1 MTDAAQVLASF
12 RDPAGRVFQCDGRI
26 IRVIDKAGR
35 ASLELAA
42 SSSALRA
49 FAASGNFITT
59 RELDTAE
66 PSAVPRSSALR
77 DFLQSATDP
86 VLVEHDRIPFPN
98 YPYEWSPEMLHAAAS
113 LTLDLCE
120 SLLPD
125 GIGLKDA
132 TPYNVLFRGVQPV
145 FVDLLSIEKRRP
157 DDPVWLPYGQ
167 FVRTFLL
174 PLLAARRWQ
183 TPLSEIFF
191 SHRDG
196 LYPADVYKRCGVLE
210 RFHPALLGIVSIPTW
225 LMSLQSRRSESLY
238 RPHQASSAEQAEFL
252 LRHTFRRLRRKLDSL
267 KPVSRHS
274 SWSDY
279 EANNSYTDSE
289 ASQKRQFVISLL
301 ENCRPQR
308 VLDIGCNLGAF
319 SVLAAQHG
327 AGVVAIDND
336 QATIGALFRTAG
348 RLRLPILPLVVDI
361 SRPTP
366 GVGWNN
372 AEYPSFLS
380 RATGAFDAVLMLA
393 VLHHLLVT
401 ERIPLRSVLD
411 LAATLTTDLLLI
423 EYVGLND
430 PMFQKLLRG
439 RQALH
444 QDFTREFFEQTC
456 KGRFHIIESKQVQA
470 DRWLYLLR
478 RLS

>member
-1 MTDAAQVLASF
+1 M
-12 RDPAGRVFQCDGRI
+12 PRV
-26 IRVIDKAGR
+26 
-35 ASLELAA
+35 
-42 SSSALRA
+42 
-49 FAASGNFITT
+49 
-59 RELDTAE
+59 
-66 PSAVPRSSALR
+66 PALR
-77 DFLQSATDP
+77 DFLQSAIEP
-86 VLVEHDRIPFPN
+86 ALVEHDRIPFPS

-120 SLLPD
+120 SLLRD

-157 DDPVWLPYGQ
+157 DDPVWLPYAQ

-183 TPLSEIFF
+183 TPLAEVFLG
-191 SHRDG
+191 HRDG
-196 LYPADVYKRCGVLE
+196 LYPADVYNRCGVLE

-225 LMSLQSRRSESLY
+225 LMSWQSQRTDSMYQPRR
-238 RPHQASSAEQAEFL
+238 ASSAEQAEFL
-252 LRHTFRRLRRKLDSL
+252 LRHSFRRLRRKLDSL
-267 KPVSRHS
+267 KPVPRHS

-279 EANNSYTDSE
+279 EFNNSYTDSE
-289 ASQKRQFVISLL
+289 ASLKRQFVVSLM
-301 ENCRPQR
+301 EQYRPKR

-327 AGVVAIDND
+327 ASVVAIDND
-336 QATIGALFRTAG
+336 QATIGALFRTAD
-348 RLRLPILPLVVDI
+348 RLQLSILPLVVDI
-361 SRPTP
+361 GRPTP

-380 RATGAFDAVLMLA
+380 RATGAFGAVFMLA

-401 ERIPLRSVLD
+401 ERIPLRSILD

-423 EYVGLND
+423 EYVGFND
-430 PMFQKLLRG
+430 AMFQKLLRG

-444 QDFTREFFEQTC
+444 QNFTREFFEQMC
-456 KGRFHIIESKQVQA
+456 KSRFRIIESKQVQA

-478 RLS
+478 RLP